1 MDGMKESDIR
11 KRIQRNVFENG
22 QEISQFPQ
30 NMLMELTNLCNDS
43 CLFCAN
49 SKCTRTK
56 RTIEPELAER
66 IIKEAYGLGTRELG
80 FYQTGEPLL
89 DKNLERYI
97 SLAKKLGY
105 EYVYITTNGALC
117 TKERAKSIINAG
129 IDSIK
134 FSINATN
141 SKDYLLIHGKN
152 EYDRVLENLI
162 YVDELRK
169 KLQKKVSLY
178 ISFVETR
185 YTTEGKEY
193 FQNKYRQYVDDI
205 LFFDC
210 RNVGGTM
217 KNEIDD
223 CLSVHSETGAHSEQE
238 ACFMVFN
245 RLHIT
250 CEGYLTL
257 CCVDYQNYLAVADLN
272 TESLEEAWNNSYAR
286 ELRRRHL
293 EHNLKGTMCYNCLK
307 NCNEMVMPLRRDLAS
322 EVVINEW
329 DKTKEILTRIQN
341 WESAK

>member
-1 MDGMKESDIR
+1 MDGMKESAIR
-11 KRIQRNVFENG
+11 KRIERNAFEGG
-22 QEISQFPQ
+22 QEISQFPK

-49 SKCTRTK
+49 SKCTRIK

-66 IIKEAYGLGTRELG
+66 VIKEAYDLGTRELG

-117 TKERAKSIINAG
+117 TKERATSIINAG

-141 SKDYLLIHGKN
+141 PKDYLLIHGKN
-152 EYDRVLENLI
+152 EFDRVLENLI

-169 KLQKKVSLY
+169 KLRKKVSLY
-178 ISFVETR
+178 ISYVATR
-185 YTTEGKEY
+185 YTTEGKE
-193 FQNKYRQYVDDI
+193 FFENKYQQYVDDI

-217 KNEIDD
+217 KNEIDA
-223 CLSVHSETGAHSEQE
+223 CLSAPSEAGVHSESD

-272 TESLEEAWNNSYAR
+272 TESLKEAWNNSYAC
-286 ELRRRHL
+286 ELRRKHL

-307 NCNEMVMPLRRDLAS
+307 NCNETVRPLRRDLAA
-322 EVVINEW
+322 EVDINEW